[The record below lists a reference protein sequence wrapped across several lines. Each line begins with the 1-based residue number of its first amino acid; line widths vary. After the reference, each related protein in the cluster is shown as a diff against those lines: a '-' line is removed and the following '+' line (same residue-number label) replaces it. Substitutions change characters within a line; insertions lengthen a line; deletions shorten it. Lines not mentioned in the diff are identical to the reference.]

1 MDPRVKRGDDNL
13 KMAKARASVRERI
26 GRISAIS
33 AAMSHASSH
42 QAHAGRRWYERL
54 SGWGYGLIGAGLI
67 AATAVVLLAMGRVPI
82 CTCGEVKLWTGE
94 VFSADNSQHISDW
107 YTPSHVVHG
116 VLFFGL
122 LWLVARRLP
131 RGLPVG
137 LRALVAIA
145 IEAGW
150 EILENSPLIID
161 RYRAATAALGYTGD
175 SVLNSVFDILFMLV
189 GFFLAARLP
198 VWASVALVVGLELFT
213 AAMIRDNL
221 TLNIIMLLWPLDAI
235 RTWQLG
241 A

>member
-1 MDPRVKRGDDNL
+1 
-13 KMAKARASVRERI
+13 
-26 GRISAIS
+26 
-33 AAMSHASSH
+33 MSHASSH
-42 QAHAGRRWYERL
+42 GAGHARRWYERL
-54 SGWGYGLIGAGLI
+54 SGWGYGLIGTGLI
-67 AATAVVLLAMGRVPI
+67 AATAAVLLAMGRVPI
-82 CTCGEVKLWTGE
+82 CTCGQIKLWTGE

-122 LWLVARRLP
+122 LWLVARWLP
-131 RGLPVG
+131 RGLPLG
-137 LRALVAIA
+137 LRAVVAIA

-150 EILENSPLIID
+150 EILENSPIIID

-175 SVLNSVFDILFMLV
+175 SVLNSVSDILFMVV

-198 VWASVALVVGLELFT
+198 VWASVALVVALELFT

-235 RTWQLG
+235 RNWQLG
-241 A
+241 L

>member
-1 MDPRVKRGDDNL
+1 
-13 KMAKARASVRERI
+13 
-26 GRISAIS
+26 
-33 AAMSHASSH
+33 MSHASSH
-42 QAHAGRRWYERL
+42 GAGAGRRWYERL
-54 SGWGYGLIGAGLI
+54 SGRGYALIGAGLI
-67 AATAVVLLAMGRVPI
+67 AATALVLLAMGRVPI

-131 RGLPVG
+131 RGLPLG
-137 LRALVAIA
+137 LLALVAIA

-198 VWASVALVVGLELFT
+198 VWASVVLVVALELFT
-213 AAMIRDNL
+213 GAMIRDNL

-241 A
+241 L

>member
-1 MDPRVKRGDDNL
+1 
-13 KMAKARASVRERI
+13 
-26 GRISAIS
+26 
-33 AAMSHASSH
+33 MSHASSH
-42 QAHAGRRWYERL
+42 GAGHARRWYERL

-67 AATAVVLLAMGRVPI
+67 AATAAVLLAMGRVPI
-82 CTCGEVKLWTGE
+82 CTCGQIKLWTGE

-122 LWLVARRLP
+122 LWLVARWLP
-131 RGLPVG
+131 RGLPLG
-137 LRALVAIA
+137 LRAVVAIA
-145 IEAGW
+145 IEASW
-150 EILENSPLIID
+150 EILENSPIIID

-175 SVLNSVFDILFMLV
+175 SVLNSVSDILFMVV

-198 VWASVALVVGLELFT
+198 VWASVALVVALELFT

-235 RTWQLG
+235 RNWQLG
-241 A
+241 L